1 MSAVP
6 SGPVS
11 STDDVLAD
19 LDRDPAEEQSTER
32 QADRRERRGL
42 RAHVTSRL
50 RGLTRPGL
58 GARLGRL
65 FSPRTFLVALG
76 LSVAGMALAG
86 FVLVLGG
93 LAPLLG
99 AVLAGFLLGL
109 LRERRA
115 YLEVALAGAGTAA
128 VAAVTQELFIAAL
141 GGLGTEIA
149 VVSGGAGLLAAVAGH
164 YFGRD
169 LRAGLTRDV

>member
-1 MSAVP
+1 M
-6 SGPVS
+6 S
-11 STDDVLAD
+11 STDDLLAD
-19 LDRDPAEEQSTER
+19 VERDPTEEQSTESR
-32 QADRRERRGL
+32 TGSGERRSL
-42 RAHVTSRL
+42 RARVGSRL
-50 RGLTRPGL
+50 RGVTRPGL

-65 FSPRTFLVALG
+65 FSPRTFLFALG
-76 LSVAGMALAG
+76 LSVGGMALAV

-109 LRERRA
+109 LRDRRA
-115 YLEVALAGAGTAA
+115 YLEVAFAGAGTAA
-128 VAAVTQELFIAAL
+128 VVAVTQELFVAAL
-141 GGLGTEIA
+141 GGLGAEIA